1 MMMSCTTKSTQSLDF
16 TGYLFAYFEGGGD
29 PHQQEQLRFAISEDA
44 MNWHALNGN
53 RPIIA
58 SDTISNSGGIR
69 DPYIM
74 RGEENRH
81 HWFADAKVKY
91 KMKRIDLEMEASN
104 LFNQQA
110 YTQVNYSNLNIYR
123 NVCQL
128 RPMNVVAKV
137 RFKLL

>member
-1 MMMSCTTKSTQSLDF
+1 MRHTNILALLAAAMMMTSCTTKSTQRLDF
-16 TGYLFAYFEGGGD
+16 AGYLFAYFEGGGD

-74 RGEENRH
+74 RGEEG
-81 HWFADAKVKY
+81 Y
-91 KMKRIDLEMEASN
+91 YYM
-104 LFNQQA
+104 
-110 YTQVNYSNLNIYR
+110 
-123 NVCQL
+123 
-128 RPMNVVAKV
+128 VATDM
-137 RFKLL
+137 